1 MTTVDVAPLSR
12 SSGQFALWWQ
22 IRAEQDQFFIMQATQ
37 RHLFTGA
44 SG

>member
-1 MTTVDVAPLSR
+1 MPPVDAAPLSR

-22 IRAEQDQFFIMQATQ
+22 FRAEQYQFFIMQATQ
-37 RHLFTGA
+37 RHLFKAA